1 MSIGAKMKLMALNL
15 PRDLNERELEELF
28 KVHGAVTACTLVLD
42 DKSGASKGFGFVEM
56 TREDDARIAIEK
68 LHGTKVK
75 KNKIRVKSAE

>member
-1 MSIGAKMKLMALNL
+1 MKLMALNL